1 MINKTDDKTIIND
14 MRLLAIN
21 EAKIIVDSN
30 KTSNTSILKFLI
42 LLKVKILISEKI
54 KNFCIYPPAI
64 ASEPKI
70 PVILPSQG
78 SYPKIFLP

>member
-54 KNFCIYPPAI
+54 KNFCIPTSYSFRTKNTCYSP
-64 ASEPKI
+64 
-70 PVILPSQG
+70 LPRLIS
-78 SYPKIFLP
+78 